1 MTRTRAVAEREALL
15 GAVEGGGTKFVCAVG
30 RGIDATVAEATVP
43 VSTPVE
49 TLAQVFEFFAQ
60 APAVAAFG
68 IASFGPLELD
78 PASPGFGR
86 LLRTPK
92 AGWSGADL
100 VGPFVARFGRPVALD
115 TDVNGAALA
124 ELAATNGAVRSLAYV
139 TVGTGV
145 GGGLV
150 VDGAS
155 VRGLLHPEMGHVAV
169 RRARDDDDFAGV
181 CPFHGDCV
189 EGLASGP
196 AVVRRWGAPLS
207 KLPDGHVAFERL
219 GDYLGQLAATIALVT
234 SAERITFGGG
244 VLSDGRLLPF
254 VRRAAHA
261 RLGDYL
267 RPERLGRLEDYV
279 VAPTYGSRA
288 GLAGAFL
295 LAARAAARG

>member
-1 MTRTRAVAEREALL
+1 MNDETLL
-15 GAVEGGGTKFVCAVG
+15 GAVEGGGTKFVLAVG

-43 VSTPVE
+43 VTTPDE
-49 TLAQVFEFFAQ
+49 TLARVFEFFAR

-78 PASPGFGR
+78 PASPDFGR
-86 LLRTPK
+86 LLPTPK
-92 AGWSGADL
+92 PGWSGADL
-100 VGPFVARFGRPVALD
+100 VGPFVRRFGRPVALD

-124 ELAATNGAVRSLAYV
+124 ELAASNGAVRSLAYV

-150 VDGAS
+150 VDGRA
-155 VRGLLHPEMGHVAV
+155 VHGLLHPEMGHIAV

-181 CPFHGDCV
+181 CPFHGDCL
-189 EGLASGP
+189 EGLANGP

-207 KLPDGHVAFERL
+207 ELPDGHAAFERL

-234 SAERITFGGG
+234 SAERIAFGGG
-244 VLSDGRLLPF
+244 VMSDGRLLPY

-261 RLGDYL
+261 RLGGYL
-267 RPERLGRLEDYV
+267 RPERLGSFDDYV
-279 VAPTYGSRA
+279 VAPRLGARA

-295 LAARAAARG
+295 LADRARAAAAPAVAR